1 MLRKILQLRNAM
13 RDSNIG
19 AYSSLLSVCQHGYSL
34 SKTLVPG
41 FDDSEVLARV
51 NQSQPLTS
59 LDGSFKSEVLKT
71 VFNIGLKKAEGKPLW
86 IVPNSIRHRR
96 YGFLKNSNSVLTTL
110 ELESP
115 QSSLHRQFASLV
127 RKDDRDILNFAN
139 KYGLLKR
146 QSVHDL
152 VFRNNDTGQQ
162 LQLGESLLWWKE
174 EIADL
179 AKCLDLWDMVL
190 VDNEE
195 LKDIVLLHRDGIT
208 IGLGNNYVQLV
219 SSANMNLLD
228 KWHKGDI
235 KGPALY
241 YLSLEADKRLVNT
254 LTPKMLDSQSRD
266 IYFLPGTLLSVMW
279 LTFLQEM
286 SGATRSIKCPGCGE
300 YFDARDP
307 RARFCSTR
315 CRMRNYR
322 KRSTEKLKRRKAIE
336 GDKQT

>member
-1 MLRKILQLRNAM
+1 MLRKYIDIRNDM
-13 RDSNIG
+13 KDINIG

-51 NQSQPLTS
+51 NQCQPLTS
-59 LDGSFKSEVLKT
+59 IDGSFKSEVLKT
-71 VFNIGLKKAEGKPLW
+71 VFNIGLKKTEGKPLW

-96 YGFLKNSNSVLTTL
+96 YGFLKKGSAVLMTM

-115 QSSLHRQFASLV
+115 HSSLHRQFAGLV
-127 RKDDRDILNFAN
+127 KNDDRDIVEFAN

-152 VFRNNDTGQQ
+152 VFRNQDTGRQ
-162 LQLGESLLWWKE
+162 LQLGESLLWWRE

-179 AKCLDLWDMVL
+179 AGCLNLWDMVMAG
-190 VDNEE
+190 DEE
-195 LKDIVLLHRDGIT
+195 LKNVVLWHRDGIT
-208 IGLGNNYVQLV
+208 IGLGNSYVQLV
-219 SSANMNLLD
+219 GRANMNLLGR
-228 KWHKGDI
+228 WHKGDAR
-235 KGPALY
+235 GPALY

-254 LTPKMLDSQSRD
+254 LTPRMLDPQSHD
-266 IYFLPGTLLSVMW
+266 IYFLPGTLLAVIW
-279 LTFLQEM
+279 LMFLREI
-286 SGATRSIKCPGCGE
+286 SGIARSIKCPGCGE

-307 RARFCSTR
+307 RAKFCSTR
-315 CRMRNYR
+315 CRMRDYR
-322 KRSTEKLKRRKAIE
+322 KRSTGDLKKGRVVR